1 MLKATKFG
9 KYRNAKGTKVFKYK
23 VTGNAKELKEFA
35 DYQKSQGMK
44 EPVLAD
50 GSVLYLT
57 AFNKVNKVTTL
68 ERKYDGSGYNH
79 LDEKWEDFEDAV
91 SAIGDADIKAVYIT
105 KTIDSAIGAVKA
117 VMAEAAS
124 GFDDSDDDDDVEDD
138 DDSDDSDDFEGV
150 EDVEDTLAPPT
161 KKRNR

>member
-23 VTGNAKELKEFA
+23 VTGNAKELKELA
-35 DYQKSQGMK
+35 DYQKSQGMQ

-57 AFNKVNKVTTL
+57 AFNKVNNVTTL

-79 LDEKWEDFEDAV
+79 LDSKWEDFEDAV
-91 SAIGDADIKAVYIT
+91 SAIGDSDIKAVYIT
-105 KTIDSAIGAVKA
+105 KQIDSAIGAVKA
-117 VMAEAAS
+117 VMAEAAA
-124 GFDDSDDDDDVEDD
+124 GFDDSDDEEDE
-138 DDSDDSDDFEGV
+138 DDSDDSEDS
-150 EDVEDTLAPPT
+150 EDVEDVVKPEPKPG
-161 KKRNR
+161 KKLTA

>member
-35 DYQKSQGMK
+35 AYQKSQGMQ
-44 EPVLAD
+44 EPILAD

-68 ERKYDGSGYNH
+68 ERKWDGSGYNH
-79 LDEKWEDFEDAV
+79 LDEKWEDFEDSV
-91 SAIGDADIKAVYIT
+91 SAITDTDIKAVYIT
-105 KTIDSAIGAVKA
+105 KQIDSAIGAVKA

-124 GFDDSDDDDDVEDD
+124 GFDDEDDD
-138 DDSDDSDDFEGV
+138 DDSDDEDNVD
-150 EDVEDTLAPPT
+150 DVEDFTDVEEIVSEPV
-161 KKRNR
+161 KKTNRK

>member
-23 VTGNAKELKEFA
+23 VTGNAKELKELA
-35 DYQKSQGMK
+35 DYQKSQGMQ

-57 AFNKVNKVTTL
+57 AFNKVNNVTTL

-79 LDEKWEDFEDAV
+79 LDSKWEDFEDAV
-91 SAIGDADIKAVYIT
+91 SAIGDSDIKAVYIT
-105 KTIDSAIGAVKA
+105 KQIDSAIGAVKA
-117 VMAEAAS
+117 VMAEAAA
-124 GFDDSDDDDDVEDD
+124 GFDDSDDE
-138 DDSDDSDDFEGV
+138 DDSDDSEEV
-150 EDVEDTLAPPT
+150 EDVEDVIAPLA
-161 KKRNR
+161 KKANK

>member
-23 VTGNAKELKEFA
+23 VTGNAKELKELA
-35 DYQKSQGMK
+35 DYQKSQGMQ

-57 AFNKVNKVTTL
+57 AFNKVNNVTTL

-79 LDEKWEDFEDAV
+79 LDSKWEDFEDAV
-91 SAIGDADIKAVYIT
+91 SAIGDSDIKAVYIT
-105 KTIDSAIGAVKA
+105 KQIDSAIGAVKA
-117 VMAEAAS
+117 VMAEAAA
-124 GFDDSDDDDDVEDD
+124 GFDDSDDEEDEDD
-138 DDSDDSDDFEGV
+138 SEGVEEV
-150 EDVEDTLAPPT
+150 EDVEDVITPVAKVAKKPT
-161 KKRNR
+161 A

>member
-23 VTGNAKELKEFA
+23 VTGNAKELKELA
-35 DYQKSQGMK
+35 DYQKSQGMQ

-57 AFNKVNKVTTL
+57 AFNKVNNVTTL

-79 LDEKWEDFEDAV
+79 LDSKWEDFEDAV
-91 SAIGDADIKAVYIT
+91 SAIGDSDIKAVYIT
-105 KTIDSAIGAVKA
+105 KQIDSAIGAVKA
-117 VMAEAAS
+117 VMAEAAA
-124 GFDDSDDDDDVEDD
+124 GFDDSDDEEDEDD
-138 DDSDDSDDFEGV
+138 S
-150 EDVEDTLAPPT
+150 EDVEDVIVPETKVT
-161 KKRNR
+161 KKLTN

>member
-23 VTGNAKELKEFA
+23 VTGNAKELKELA
-35 DYQKSQGMK
+35 DYQKSQGMQ

-57 AFNKVNKVTTL
+57 AFNKVNNVTTL

-79 LDEKWEDFEDAV
+79 LDSKWEDFEDAV
-91 SAIGDADIKAVYIT
+91 SAIGDSDIKAVYIT
-105 KTIDSAIGAVKA
+105 KQIDSAIGAVKA
-117 VMAEAAS
+117 VMAEAAA
-124 GFDDSDDDDDVEDD
+124 GFDDSDDEEDEDD
-138 DDSDDSDDFEGV
+138 SEDV
-150 EDVEDTLAPPT
+150 EDVEDVIAPVAKVA
-161 KKRNR
+161 KKLTA

>member
-23 VTGNAKELKEFA
+23 VTGNAKELKELA
-35 DYQKSQGMK
+35 DYQKSQGMQ

-57 AFNKVNKVTTL
+57 AFNKVNNVTTL

-79 LDEKWEDFEDAV
+79 LDSKWEDFEDAV
-91 SAIGDADIKAVYIT
+91 SAIGDSDIKAVYIT
-105 KTIDSAIGAVKA
+105 KQIDSAIGAVKA
-117 VMAEAAS
+117 VMAEAAA
-124 GFDDSDDDDDVEDD
+124 GFDDSDDEEDEDD
-138 DDSDDSDDFEGV
+138 SEDSEDV
-150 EDVEDTLAPPT
+150 EDVEDVIAPVAKVA
-161 KKRNR
+161 KKLTA

>member
-35 DYQKSQGMK
+35 EYQKSQGMQ

-68 ERKYDGSGYNH
+68 ERKWDGSGYNH

-124 GFDDSDDDDDVEDD
+124 GFDDDDDDGG
-138 DDSDDSDDFEGV
+138 SDDGDGFDVVDDI
-150 EDVEDTLAPPT
+150 EDIIAPAPKNT
-161 KKRNR
+161 RNR

>member
-23 VTGNAKELKEFA
+23 VTGNAKELKELA
-35 DYQKSQGMK
+35 DYQKSQGMQ

-57 AFNKVNKVTTL
+57 AFNKVNNVTTL

-79 LDEKWEDFEDAV
+79 LDSKWEDFEDAV
-91 SAIGDADIKAVYIT
+91 SAIGDSDIKAVYIT
-105 KTIDSAIGAVKA
+105 KQIDSAIGAVKA
-117 VMAEAAS
+117 VMAEAAA
-124 GFDDSDDDDDVEDD
+124 GFDDSDDEEDE
-138 DDSDDSDDFEGV
+138 DDSDDS
-150 EDVEDTLAPPT
+150 EDVEDVVKPEPKVAKKPT
-161 KKRNR
+161 A

>member
-23 VTGNAKELKEFA
+23 VTGNAKELKELA
-35 DYQKSQGMK
+35 DYQKSQGMQ

-57 AFNKVNKVTTL
+57 AFNKVNNVTTL

-79 LDEKWEDFEDAV
+79 LDSKWEDFEDAV
-91 SAIGDADIKAVYIT
+91 SAIGDSDIKAVYIT
-105 KTIDSAIGAVKA
+105 KQIDSAIGAVKA
-117 VMAEAAS
+117 VMAEAAA
-124 GFDDSDDDDDVEDD
+124 GFDDSDDEEDEDDSEDVE
-138 DDSDDSDDFEGV
+138 EV
-150 EDVEDTLAPPT
+150 EDVEDVITPVAKVAKKPT
-161 KKRNR
+161 A

>member
-23 VTGNAKELKEFA
+23 VTGNAKELKELA
-35 DYQKSQGMK
+35 DYQKSQGMQ

-57 AFNKVNKVTTL
+57 AFNKVNNVTTL

-79 LDEKWEDFEDAV
+79 LDSKWEDFEDAV
-91 SAIGDADIKAVYIT
+91 SAIGDSDIKAVYIT
-105 KTIDSAIGAVKA
+105 KQIDSAIGAVKA
-117 VMAEAAS
+117 VMAEAAA
-124 GFDDSDDDDDVEDD
+124 GFDDSDDE
-138 DDSDDSDDFEGV
+138 DDSDDSEEV
-150 EDVEDTLAPPT
+150 EDVEDIEDVIAPLA
-161 KKRNR
+161 KKANK

>member
-1 MLKATKFG
+1 MLKAVKFG

-35 DYQKSQGMK
+35 EYQKSQGMQ

-68 ERKYDGSGYNH
+68 ERKWDGSGYNH
-79 LDEKWEDFEDAV
+79 LDEKWEDFEDSV
-91 SAIGDADIKAVYIT
+91 SAIGDSDIKAVYIT
-105 KTIDSAIGAVKA
+105 KQIDSAIGAVKA

-124 GFDDSDDDDDVEDD
+124 GFDDSDDDDDSDDVEDVEDD
-138 DDSDDSDDFEGV
+138 GDI

-161 KKRNR
+161 KKGNK

>member
-23 VTGNAKELKEFA
+23 VTGNAKELKELA
-35 DYQKSQGMK
+35 DYQKSQGMQ

-57 AFNKVNKVTTL
+57 AFNKVNNVTTL

-79 LDEKWEDFEDAV
+79 LDSKWEDFEDAV
-91 SAIGDADIKAVYIT
+91 SAIGDSDIKAVYIT
-105 KTIDSAIGAVKA
+105 KQIDSAIGAVKA
-117 VMAEAAS
+117 VMAEAAA
-124 GFDDSDDDDDVEDD
+124 GFDDSDDEEDEDD
-138 DDSDDSDDFEGV
+138 SEDSDDS
-150 EDVEDTLAPPT
+150 EDVEDVVKPEPKPG
-161 KKRNR
+161 KKLTA

>member
-23 VTGNAKELKEFA
+23 VTGNAKELKELA
-35 DYQKSQGMK
+35 DYQKSQGMQ

-57 AFNKVNKVTTL
+57 AFNKVNNVTTL

-79 LDEKWEDFEDAV
+79 LDSKWEDFEDAV
-91 SAIGDADIKAVYIT
+91 SAIGDSDIKAVYIT
-105 KTIDSAIGAVKA
+105 KQIDSAIGAVKA
-117 VMAEAAS
+117 VMAEAAA
-124 GFDDSDDDDDVEDD
+124 GFDDSDDEEDEDDSEDVADVED
-138 DDSDDSDDFEGV
+138 V
-150 EDVEDTLAPPT
+150 IAPVAKVA
-161 KKRNR
+161 KKLTA

>member
-35 DYQKSQGMK
+35 EYQKSQGMQ

-68 ERKYDGSGYNH
+68 ERKWDGSGYNH

-91 SAIGDADIKAVYIT
+91 SAIGDSDIKAVYIT

-124 GFDDSDDDDDVEDD
+124 GFDDDDDEGDEGG
-138 DDSDDSDDFEGV
+138 SDDFEGV
-150 EDVEDTLAPPT
+150 EDVEDTLTPPA
-161 KKRNR
+161 KAVRKPNR

>member
-1 MLKATKFG
+1 VLKATKFG

-23 VTGNAKELKEFA
+23 VTGNAKELKELA
-35 DYQKSQGMK
+35 DYQKSQGMQ

-57 AFNKVNKVTTL
+57 AFNKVNNVTTL

-79 LDEKWEDFEDAV
+79 LDSKWEDFEDAV
-91 SAIGDADIKAVYIT
+91 SAIGDSDIKAVYIT

-117 VMAEAAS
+117 VMAEAAA
-124 GFDDSDDDDDVEDD
+124 GF
-138 DDSDDSDDFEGV
+138 DDSDDSDDEDDSDDV
-150 EDVEDTLAPPT
+150 EDVEDVIAPLT
-161 KKRNR
+161 KTVKDK

>member
-23 VTGNAKELKEFA
+23 VTGNAKELKELA
-35 DYQKSQGMK
+35 DYQKSQGMQ

-57 AFNKVNKVTTL
+57 AFNKVNNVTTL

-91 SAIGDADIKAVYIT
+91 SAIGDSDIKAVYIT
-105 KTIDSAIGAVKA
+105 KQIDSAIGAVKA
-117 VMAEAAS
+117 VMAEAAA
-124 GFDDSDDDDDVEDD
+124 GFDDSDDDDDVEDED
-138 DDSDDSDDFEGV
+138 DTDDIEVV
-150 EDVEDTLAPPT
+150 EDVEDVIAPAP
-161 KKRNR
+161 KKLNK

>member
-23 VTGNAKELKEFA
+23 VTGNAKELKELA
-35 DYQKSQGMK
+35 DYQKSQGMQ

-57 AFNKVNKVTTL
+57 AFNKVNNVTTL

-79 LDEKWEDFEDAV
+79 LDSKWEDFEDAV
-91 SAIGDADIKAVYIT
+91 SAIGDSDIKAVYIT
-105 KTIDSAIGAVKA
+105 KQIDSAIGAVKA
-117 VMAEAAS
+117 VMAEAAA
-124 GFDDSDDDDDVEDD
+124 GFDDSDDEEDEDD
-138 DDSDDSDDFEGV
+138 SEDS
-150 EDVEDTLAPPT
+150 EDVEDVVKPEPKVT
-161 KKRNR
+161 KKPNA

>member
-23 VTGNAKELKEFA
+23 VTGNAKELKELA
-35 DYQKSQGMK
+35 DYQKSQGMQ

-57 AFNKVNKVTTL
+57 AFNKVNNVTTL

-79 LDEKWEDFEDAV
+79 LDSKWEDFEDAV
-91 SAIGDADIKAVYIT
+91 SAIGDSDIKAVYIT
-105 KTIDSAIGAVKA
+105 KQIDSAIGAVKA
-117 VMAEAAS
+117 VMAEAAA
-124 GFDDSDDDDDVEDD
+124 GFDDSDDEEDEDD
-138 DDSDDSDDFEGV
+138 S
-150 EDVEDTLAPPT
+150 EDVEDVITPEPKVAKKPT
-161 KKRNR
+161 A

>member
-23 VTGNAKELKEFA
+23 VTGNAKELKELA
-35 DYQKSQGMK
+35 DYQKSQGMQ

-57 AFNKVNKVTTL
+57 AFNKVNNVTTL

-79 LDEKWEDFEDAV
+79 LDSKWEDFEDAV
-91 SAIGDADIKAVYIT
+91 SAIGDSDIKAVYIT
-105 KTIDSAIGAVKA
+105 KQIDSAIGAVKA
-117 VMAEAAS
+117 VMAEAAA
-124 GFDDSDDDDDVEDD
+124 GFDDSDDDDD
-138 DDSDDSDDFEGV
+138 SDDSEDVEEV
-150 EDVEDTLAPPT
+150 EDVEDVIAPMSKVT
-161 KKRNR
+161 KKLTN

>member
-23 VTGNAKELKEFA
+23 VTGNAKELKELA
-35 DYQKSQGMK
+35 DYQKSQGMQ

-57 AFNKVNKVTTL
+57 AFNKVNNVTTL

-79 LDEKWEDFEDAV
+79 LDSKWEDFEDAV
-91 SAIGDADIKAVYIT
+91 SAIGDSDIKAVYIT
-105 KTIDSAIGAVKA
+105 KQIDSAIGAVKA
-117 VMAEAAS
+117 VMAEAAA
-124 GFDDSDDDDDVEDD
+124 GFDDSDDEEDEDD
-138 DDSDDSDDFEGV
+138 SEDSEDS
-150 EDVEDTLAPPT
+150 EDVEDVVKPEPKVT
-161 KKRNR
+161 KKPNA